1 MCKVRARPRVPGQPG
16 AADAL
21 YNLVIVIHTFTP
33 SQVRALRVVSVGV
46 SSQRGDFHES
56 EKQSAP
62 SPSQLQSVQRSLLP
76 RLLHR
81 PAVAAVVDMAAAAD
95 TAVDLEADT
104 VVGLAAAA
112 FVAAGLGAAVNSAVL
127 QSAVS
132 AVARSAVSAAGL
144 VDSVGA
150 ALGGGFR
157 GARFGGF
164 RGPRREAFASPAFG
178 AGAFPLRQV

>member
-1 MCKVRARPRVPGQPG
+1 M
-16 AADAL
+16 
-21 YNLVIVIHTFTP
+21 
-33 SQVRALRVVSVGV
+33 
-46 SSQRGDFHES
+46 
-56 EKQSAP
+56 
-62 SPSQLQSVQRSLLP
+62 QRSLLP

-112 FVAAGLGAAVNSAVL
+112 FVAAGLGAAVDSAVL

-144 VDSVGA
+144 VDSVGPHWVAVSAELGLA
-150 ALGGGFR
+150 AS
-157 GARFGGF
+157 AV
-164 RGPRREAFASPAFG
+164 PAEAFASPAFG